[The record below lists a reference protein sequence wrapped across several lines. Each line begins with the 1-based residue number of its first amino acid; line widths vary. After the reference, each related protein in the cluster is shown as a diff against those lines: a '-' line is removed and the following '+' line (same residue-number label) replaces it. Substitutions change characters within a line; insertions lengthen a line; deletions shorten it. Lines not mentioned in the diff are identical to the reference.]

1 MDNICSIV
9 PYFEIQEG
17 KLEDFKKV
25 CEKFIE
31 KTKTEEKC
39 VYYGFCFEGNTMHC
53 REAYEGAE
61 GVLAHLEN
69 VGALI
74 EEALT
79 MSDLVRLEIHANAEE
94 TEKLRAPLTE
104 LNPRFFVWEMG
115 FRK

>member
-1 MDNICSIV
+1 MDNICSIA

-39 VYYGFCFEGNTMHC
+39 VYYGFCFDGNTMHC

-61 GVLAHLEN
+61 GVLAHLDN
-69 VGALI
+69 VAALI

-79 MSDLVRLEIHANAEE
+79 MSDLVKLEIHANAEE
-94 TEKLRAPLTE
+94 TEKLRAPLAE
-104 LNPRFFVWEMG
+104 LNPTFLVWEMG